1 MIMSH
6 AQPSLTRTGTGNDRR
21 APESPI
27 RAPHT
32 HPAFARED
40 VSNQVTVIGA
50 GPAGLV
56 CAIAL
61 ARAGRRVL
69 VREWH
74 RNVGM
79 RFHGDFQGL
88 ENWSGE
94 TDVLD
99 DLRAAGIEPTFDH
112 HGVTR
117 GTVYD
122 SRGSHYQVQSARALF
137 YLVRRGSDEG
147 CLDHA
152 LLRHAIAAGVEVR
165 FEDRASDAEGNAVLA
180 IGPRR
185 ADIIAVGYVFETHMA
200 DGSWLVLDERLA
212 PRGYAYLLIHAGR
225 GTLASCMLKG
235 FKQQAVYLER
245 TVAFLR
251 SQLGLT
257 MRAAKPFGGFGNFR
271 IPRSAIQG
279 GHPVIGEQA
288 GFQDALAGFG
298 MRYAIRSGL
307 LAARSILEA
316 RDYSSLWREEL
327 RPLLRAGMV
336 NRFIVN
342 LIGERGWP
350 AVEKLLTHG
359 DARIAL
365 QRMYRPSI
373 ASRILFPIAQLHH
386 LGTSRDP
393 SCDHID
399 CDCVWCQHQAEHKPP
414 IADRNSRGG
423 STPTGSTRAD
433 RGEHL

>member
-6 AQPSLTRTGTGNDRR
+6 GPLSLLRTGTGTNPSAR
-21 APESPI
+21 ESPI
-27 RAPHT
+27 HATHVRPALARA
-32 HPAFARED
+32 D
-40 VSNQVTVIGA
+40 VGEHVTVIGA

-94 TDVLD
+94 QDVMD
-99 DLRAAGIEPTFDH
+99 DLCAAGIEPTFDY

-122 SRGSHYQVQSARALF
+122 SRGGHYQVQSAQPLF

-152 LLRHAIAAGVEVR
+152 LLGQAIAAGVNVR
-165 FEDRASDAEGNAVLA
+165 FEDRASDVEGDAVLA

-185 ADIIAVGYVFETHMA
+185 ADIIAVGYVFATDMA

-212 PRGYAYLLIHAGR
+212 PRGYAYLLIHDGR
-225 GTLASCMLKG
+225 GTVASCLLKG
-235 FKQQAVYLER
+235 FKQQAAYLTR
-245 TVAFLR
+245 TVAFFR
-251 SQLGLT
+251 DRLGLA
-257 MRAAKPFGGFGNFR
+257 MNAAKPFGGFGNFR
-271 IPRSAIQG
+271 IPSSAVQG

-288 GFQDALAGFG
+288 GSQDALAGFG
-298 MRYAIRSGL
+298 MRYALRSGL
-307 LAARSILEA
+307 LAARSILEGRSYA
-316 RDYSSLWREEL
+316 SLWHHEL

-336 NRFIVN
+336 NRLIFD
-342 LIGERGWP
+342 LIGERGLP
-350 AVEKLLTHG
+350 AVEKRLSHG
-359 DARIAL
+359 DARHAL
-365 QRMYRPSI
+365 RRIYRPSI
-373 ASRILFPIAQLHH
+373 VSRLLFPIAKLRS
-386 LGTSRDP
+386 LGASRDP

-399 CDCVWCQHQAEHKPP
+399 CDCVWCQHQAEHNPP
-414 IADRNSRGG
+414 IADLNRTDGR
-423 STPTGSTRAD
+423 
-433 RGEHL
+433 